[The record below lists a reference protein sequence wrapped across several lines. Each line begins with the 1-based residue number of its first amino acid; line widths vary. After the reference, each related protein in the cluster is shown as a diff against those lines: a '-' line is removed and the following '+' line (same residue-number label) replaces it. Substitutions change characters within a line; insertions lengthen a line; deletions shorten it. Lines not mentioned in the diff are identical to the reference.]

1 SDRGPSHPCGVT
13 PRIAIASD
21 APRGAASRHLQPAS
35 SAERLRNE
43 GDDQP
48 ETAQPTDDRDSD
60 LRAWLHCGLPGGET
74 LALPSNTFG
83 IFAVNARGPCE
94 CPISREKPR
103 RRQRGSLR
111 LTGSAARWTAQ

>member
-1 SDRGPSHPCGVT
+1 GCAPSHKVVDKAKSDTAPHFAQAHKRDPVQQSRRKCEGATGSLAIVVSDRGPSHPCGVT

-60 LRAWLHCGLPGGET
+60 LRAWLHCGLPG
-74 LALPSNTFG
+74 
-83 IFAVNARGPCE
+83 
-94 CPISREKPR
+94 
-103 RRQRGSLR
+103 
-111 LTGSAARWTAQ
+111 